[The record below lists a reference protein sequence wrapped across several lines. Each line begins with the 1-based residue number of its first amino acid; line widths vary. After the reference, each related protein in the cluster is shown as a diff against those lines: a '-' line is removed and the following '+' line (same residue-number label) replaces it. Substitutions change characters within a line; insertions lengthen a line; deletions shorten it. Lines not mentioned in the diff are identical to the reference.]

1 MTRPPRIALW
11 LMARSLAADERA
23 PVIGDLL
30 EEFEARAGGDAAGA
44 RRWLR
49 SQVLR
54 SFGPNLSRRLRN
66 EPVIVPEQRGAP
78 PMNGFVTDLRFALR
92 LARRSP
98 LAYLAGF
105 LSLAISLGLNLLLI
119 TIANAV
125 LVRPLPVR
133 APSEL
138 RVMTLKRPNNLAHNF
153 SYPDYEA
160 VRDGVKLASAVV
172 AYRGVQSSTRE
183 GEMTARIDG
192 EMVSGNFFAS
202 LGVRIREGRG
212 LGPADDRAGS
222 APAVVVSD
230 RLWRTR
236 FGPADLSGH
245 VIALNGAAFTI
256 VGIASAEFTGMNLG
270 EYADFWVP
278 LAQGGTFGRAEAMT
292 RANSS
297 WLTLLARIPAG
308 VGEEPAR
315 QEIDAIVRS
324 AFEARGRQ
332 HEPIV
337 LLPGARGDSMLPTR
351 LEARLLVLLAAGGFV
366 LLVGCLNVANLQ
378 IARVEARRL
387 ELAVRAALGARRGQL
402 LRLVLVDALLLAAA
416 AGVAAVG
423 LAWVAKDRV
432 TSLMMHF
439 GEPVSLE
446 LPIDTRVALAA
457 VALSVFAAALI
468 AIASGWHVLRPNPG
482 DGLQESRSVVGTR
495 RRTQQA
501 LVVAQFA
508 LSMALLTG
516 AGLLVR
522 TLHNLRT
529 TDLGF
534 NTADMVLAEVSPQ
547 MARMPPAATVRYLDE
562 VVRSVRAVP
571 GVQNAAVAHVM
582 PLDFGGSRISLE
594 VAGYVPKPD
603 EEMELNWLRV
613 SPGYFETLG
622 LPLIAGRTFNEGDVD
637 GQPRRI
643 IVNET
648 MARRYWPDGSAVG
661 RFIRFDPSEPY
672 TIEVVGV
679 VADAHY
685 RMVREEPQ
693 PSFYAPYA
701 QWPFV
706 MGVVHVRTA
715 GDPTPRLEEIRR
727 VVASVD
733 RGVPVMRFGTLRQ
746 QIDRNL
752 ADERLAGVI
761 GVTLA
766 GATLLLAAVGLY
778 STMAFLVGR
787 RTREMGV
794 RLALGARQ
802 RDLSRLVVRDS
813 LWLVVPGLAL
823 GLAVGYWGSSSLAT
837 ILYRVGRLDPLTIAG
852 AALILAA
859 ASLLASWIPA
869 RRAATVDPVVVLRE

>member
-1 MTRPPRIALW
+1 
-11 LMARSLAADERA
+11 
-23 PVIGDLL
+23 
-30 EEFEARAGGDAAGA
+30 
-44 RRWLR
+44 
-49 SQVLR
+49 
-54 SFGPNLSRRLRN
+54 
-66 EPVIVPEQRGAP
+66 
-78 PMNGFVTDLRFALR
+78 
-92 LARRSP
+92 
-98 LAYLAGF
+98 
-105 LSLAISLGLNLLLI
+105 
-119 TIANAV
+119 
-125 LVRPLPVR
+125 
-133 APSEL
+133 
-138 RVMTLKRPNNLAHNF
+138 MTLKRPNNLAHNF

-160 VRDGVKLASAVV
+160 VRDGVKLASSVV
-172 AYRGVQSSTRE
+172 AYNDVQASTQE
-183 GEMTARIDG
+183 GELTARIDG
-192 EMVSGNFFAS
+192 EIVSGNFFGS
-202 LGVRIREGRG
+202 LGIRIRDGRG
-212 LGPADDRAGS
+212 LLPADDQAGS
-222 APAVVVSD
+222 PAAVVVSD
-230 RLWRTR
+230 RFWRGR
-236 FGPADLSGH
+236 FGAAVPAGQ
-245 VIALNGAAFTI
+245 VIALNGAPFTV
-256 VGIASAEFTGMNLG
+256 VGVAATEFTGMNLG
-270 EYADFWVP
+270 QRADFWVP
-278 LAQGGTFGRAEAMT
+278 LAQGAAFGRGEALR

-297 WLTLLARIPAG
+297 WLTLLARISG
-308 VGEEPAR
+308 GTGEEAAR
-315 QEIDAIVRS
+315 QEIDSIVRAS
-324 AFEARGRQ
+324 FEARGRAY
-332 HEPIV
+332 EPIV
-337 LLPGARGDSMLPTR
+337 LLPGARGDSMLPAR
-351 LEARLLVLLAAGGFV
+351 LEKQLLVLLAAGALV

-387 ELAVRAALGARRGQL
+387 ELAVRAALGARRSQL
-402 LRLVLVDALLLAAA
+402 LRLVLVDALLLAAG
-416 AGVAAVG
+416 AGVAGVG
-423 LAWVAKDRV
+423 LAWVLKDRV
-432 TSLMMHF
+432 TSLIMHF
-439 GEPVSLE
+439 GEPVSLA
-446 LPIDTRVALAA
+446 LPIDARVALAA
-457 VALSVFAAALI
+457 IALSSFAAALI
-468 AIASGWHVLRPNPG
+468 ALASGWHVLRPNPG
-482 DGLQESRSVVGTR
+482 DGLQESRAVVGTR

-534 NTADMVLAEVSPQ
+534 NTADLVLAEVSPQ
-547 MARMPPAATVRYLDE
+547 MARMAPAATVQYLDE

-582 PLDFGGSRISLE
+582 PLDFGGSRTSIE
-594 VAGYVPKPD
+594 VAGYVPKPN
-603 EEMELNWLRV
+603 EETELNWLRV
-613 SPGYFETLG
+613 SAGYFETLG
-622 LPLIAGRTFNEGDVD
+622 LPLLAGRTFNDGDVD
-637 GQPRRI
+637 RQPRRI

-672 TIEVVGV
+672 NIEVVGV

-706 MGVVHVRTA
+706 MGVVHARTA
-715 GDPTPRLEEIRR
+715 GDPAPRLEEIRR
-727 VVASVD
+727 VIASVD

-752 ADERLAGVI
+752 SDERLAGVI

-766 GATLLLAAVGLY
+766 CATLLLATVGLY

-802 RDLSRLVVRDS
+802 RDLSRLVLRDS

-823 GLAVGYWGSSSLAT
+823 GLALGYWGSSSLST
-837 ILYRVGRLDPLTIAG
+837 TLYRVGRADPLTIAG
-852 AALILAA
+852 AAAILAA